1 MSLTPEEE
9 GQRLTMKVTQPPL
22 RTGSLVQTHGP
33 PRSPSEASGVT
44 AAAGAEPC
52 TVPTARRTQKDPN
65 AFCLLSCGWDRT
77 PSRAGGAATGSEGA
91 RLLWASSGHV
101 SGVAVLW
108 PS

>member
-9 GQRLTMKVTQPPL
+9 GQRLTMEVTQPPL
-22 RTGSLVQTHGP
+22 RTGSLVQTHRP

-65 AFCLLSCGWDRT
+65 AFMRVGQDPEQSWRGGHRLRRRSSPVGLPWACVRGG
-77 PSRAGGAATGSEGA
+77 RALA
-91 RLLWASSGHV
+91 
-101 SGVAVLW
+101 
-108 PS
+108 